1 MTELLDFFDNIL
13 WGSILIYLL
22 LGTGIY
28 FSLRTR
34 FIQFRHFG
42 HIFSSHW
49 YKRNS
54 ADPRGISTF
63 QALCISLAA
72 RIGTGNVAGVA
83 FAIIAGGP
91 GAIFW
96 MWVIALISMV
106 TSLFENTLAQL
117 YKSRDANG
125 RFRGGPADYMEKGL
139 GMRWMGVLFSLL
151 LVISFGLIFNAL
163 QANAIAQVAA
173 VSFNGD
179 PHYIAIGLVFLTAMT
194 ISGGLKR
201 FSRLSQW
208 MVPLMVL
215 GYLLLAAWVIIHNIE
230 RLPQV
235 FVLIFKS
242 AFGLQEV
249 ASGAIGF
256 GVTQALTQGVQ
267 RGLFSNE
274 AGMGSSPNAAALA
287 APSPMHPAAVGFSQM
302 LGVFI
307 DTMVICSATALIILS
322 SGLLDV
328 PDQQLTGIALIQ
340 QAVSAVTGGG
350 LGHYLIAAFVFI
362 FAFSSISANY
372 VYAENNL
379 VFLQSGEKAKLYV
392 FRLLVLGMVAFGC
405 FADLP
410 LVWKMADISMA
421 LMTIT
426 NLTALLLLSGVA
438 MAVIKDYE
446 RQRRMGKTP
455 VFNPEHFP
463 EFRQQLTPNVWSKG
477 PHQVKK

>member
-1 MTELLDFFDNIL
+1 MTEMLDFFDNIL

-34 FIQFRHFG
+34 FIQFRLFG
-42 HIFSSHW
+42 HMFSSHL
-49 YKRNS
+49 YKNS

-83 FAIIAGGP
+83 IAITAGGP

-96 MWVIALISMV
+96 MWVVVLMSMV

-117 YKSRDANG
+117 YKGKGLTSNY
-125 RFRGGPADYMEKGL
+125 RGGPADYMEKGL
-139 GMRWMGVLFSLL
+139 GMRWMGVAFSIM
-151 LVISFGLIFNAL
+151 LVLSFGLIFNAL
-163 QANAIAQVAA
+163 QANAIAQVAS
-173 VSFNGD
+173 VSFDGD
-179 PHYIAIGLVFLTAMT
+179 PRYIAAGLVSLTAIT
-194 ISGGLKR
+194 ICGGLKR
-201 FSRLSQW
+201 FARLSQW
-208 MVPLMVL
+208 MVPIMAI
-215 GYLLLAAWVIIHNIE
+215 GYLLLTLWVIAHNVE

-249 ASGAIGF
+249 AAGAVGF
-256 GVTQALTQGVQ
+256 AVTQALTQGVQ

-287 APSPMHPAAVGFSQM
+287 APTPAHPAAVGVSQM
-302 LGVFI
+302 LGVFL
-307 DTMVICSATALIILS
+307 DTIVICSATALLILS

-340 QAVSAVTGGG
+340 QAVSAVTGNG
-350 LGHYLIAAFVFI
+350 LGHYLVAGFVFI

-372 VYAENNL
+372 VYAETNL
-379 VFLQSGEKAKLYV
+379 IFLHSGEKAKLYA
-392 FRLLVLGMVAFGC
+392 FRLMVLAMVAFGC
-405 FADLP
+405 IAKLP
-410 LVWKMADISMA
+410 TVSKMADISMA

-426 NLTALLLLSGVA
+426 NLTALLLLSGIA
-438 MAVIKDYE
+438 LKVIKDYE
-446 RQRRMGKTP
+446 RQRHMGKTP

-463 EFRQQLTPNVWSKG
+463 ELREQLSPGVWQKTPPQLK
-477 PHQVKK
+477 H